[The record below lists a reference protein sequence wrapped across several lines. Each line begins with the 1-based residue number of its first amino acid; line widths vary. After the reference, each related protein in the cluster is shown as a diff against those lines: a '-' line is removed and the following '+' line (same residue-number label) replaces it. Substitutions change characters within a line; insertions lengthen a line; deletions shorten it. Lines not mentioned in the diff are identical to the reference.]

1 MTLEADLEEALD
13 ALEMMV
19 GQYLF
24 MEKEDSN
31 EYGHDFMSAGEC
43 ACEVLAKFRPME
55 WQLTPTGAMNTPDR
69 SALDQPAEESV
80 ELSRAMSQAMTRATR
95 GRAPDPDHF
104 KVHWKLDDDTGM
116 ERCSTIEWAYSSV
129 HHWLAMG
136 AHSLEIRR
144 YD

>member
-1 MTLEADLEEALD
+1 MTLEADLDEALD

-43 ACEVLAKFRPME
+43 ACEVLAKFRPTE
-55 WQLTPTGAMNTPDR
+55 WQLTPTGVVNTPDR
-69 SALDQPAEESV
+69 SALDEPAEESA
-80 ELSRAMSQAMTRATR
+80 ELSRAMSQAMLRAAH
-95 GRAPDPDHF
+95 GRAPDPHHF
-104 KVHWKLDDDTGM
+104 KVQWHLNDDFGQ

-136 AHSLEIRR
+136 AERLEIHR